1 MEQLGIISVV
11 TTSEYATPAV
21 PVIKQDCSIQI
32 CGDYKTTVNPCLDVD
47 RYPLPKVDALFTAL
61 SG

>member
-1 MEQLGIISVV
+1 MEQLGIISPA

-21 PVIKQDCSIQI
+21 PVNKQDGSIPI

-47 RYPLPKVDALFTAL
+47 RYPIRKVDDLFTAL